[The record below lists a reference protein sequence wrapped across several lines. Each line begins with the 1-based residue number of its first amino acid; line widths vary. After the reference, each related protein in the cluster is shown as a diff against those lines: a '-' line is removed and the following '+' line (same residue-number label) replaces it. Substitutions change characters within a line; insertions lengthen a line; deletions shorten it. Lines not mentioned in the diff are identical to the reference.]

1 MSGSRGMASI
11 GELLQRPGQA
21 RPEAAPQ
28 LKSRAGNAG
37 MPKKQK
43 GTPLK
48 VVKEARVHKEEKK
61 S

>member
-1 MSGSRGMASI
+1 MASI

-37 MPKKQK
+37 VARQAEK

-48 VVKEARVHKEEKK
+48 VVKEARVHKEENITQRAT
-61 S
+61 